1 METTNKNDAGKLRY
15 DVVPA
20 SFERALALVLAFGA
34 KKYGK
39 NTWQQ
44 VENGSERY
52 YSALRRHLAAWTEG
66 EFTDKESGLPHLYH
80 VAVNALFCDW
90 FDQQK
95 VKATE
100 DTYDGSAGPEEVST
114 DCTTCPHKDECPNSE
129 EKVVDFDAL
138 RESLKEGKEAKSKG
152 VISVKVNVGNEEAA
166 RKVAKVIEETLSGLD
181 QKEEPAKEQKTQK
194 EILFEQMIEKEK
206 EKRATEKAIKEG
218 LKKDFDEDEIGEFG
232 RTLFHLWNRRL
243 CL

>member
-1 METTNKNDAGKLRY
+1 MDSHKQDEGKLDY
-15 DVVPA
+15 SLVP
-20 SFERALALVLAFGA
+20 EEWEQGLAMVLAFGA

-44 VENGSERY
+44 VENGRERY
-52 YSALRRHLAAWTEG
+52 YSALRRHLSAWRDG

-80 VAVNALFCDW
+80 VAVNAFFLEYYTPHGEVVD
-90 FDQQK
+90 
-95 VKATE
+95 V
-100 DTYDGSAGPEEVST
+100 YDGSASPEEVST

-166 RKVAKVIEETLSGLD
+166 RKVAKVIEETLGGLD

-218 LKKDFDEDEIGEFG
+218 LKKDCDEDEIGEFG